1 MNNVDR
7 QYVGYIYLTTN
18 LLNGKIYVGMHRV
31 RNDQKDDSYIG
42 SGVALKR
49 AVAKYGSENF
59 SNVVLEWCESEE
71 KLILQ
76 EKFWIKQLNSQD
88 KNTGYNMKDGG
99 IGGFNIDV
107 SGANNPMF
115 GIHRYGE
122 DNPNYGNHRT
132 EASRLQQ
139 SNSITQNG
147 GHHGEKNPMFGRSH
161 SDEAKKKMSERHKT
175 VKPLQGRRG
184 DKHPSFGFKWWCDG
198 VNPPIKSKTSPGE
211 QYHRGRI

>member
-31 RNDQKDDSYIG
+31 RDDQ
-42 SGVALKR
+42 
-49 AVAKYGSENF
+49 
-59 SNVVLEWCESEE
+59 
-71 KLILQ
+71 
-76 EKFWIKQLNSQD
+76 QD

-122 DNPNYGNHRT
+122 DNPNYGNRRT

-139 SNSITQNG
+139 SNSIVQNG
-147 GHHGEKNPMFGRSH
+147 GHHGEKNPMFGRS
-161 SDEAKKKMSERHKT
+161 
-175 VKPLQGRRG
+175 Q
-184 DKHPSFGFKWWCDG
+184 FGFKWWCDG
-198 VNPPIKSKTSPGE
+198 INPPIKSKTSPGE

>member
-31 RNDQKDDSYIG
+31 RDDQQDDSYIG

-49 AVAKYGSENF
+49 AVAKYGAENF
-59 SNVVLEWCESEE
+59 NNVVLEWCESEE

-99 IGGFNIDV
+99 N
-107 SGANNPMF
+107 
-115 GIHRYGE
+115 GE
-122 DNPNYGNHRT
+122 DNPNYGNRRT

-139 SNSITQNG
+139 SNSIVQNG
-147 GHHGEKNPMFGRSH
+147 GHHGEKNPMFGRS
-161 SDEAKKKMSERHKT
+161 
-175 VKPLQGRRG
+175 Q
-184 DKHPSFGFKWWCDG
+184 FGFKWWCDG
-198 VNPPIKSKTSPGE
+198 INPPIKSKTSPGE